1 MQEIVQIE
9 NNEVMTTSLMV
20 AEKFDKN
27 HKDVLKAID
36 NLEKAWRNIA
46 PTHAFEDWFKS
57 TTYIHESNGRE
68 FRMFNMTKD
77 GFVLLAGGFTDKK
90 FLEFKINY
98 IEQFNLM
105 EEHIRNQQSQSF
117 FITEDAE
124 QQAKRIKLENAT
136 ANTNSRTM
144 NALYRWY
151 KEAQKQG
158 DMEMQEVMRAQVMDM
173 YPGRKSTTTAIETT
187 TVVPD
192 TSEYYLT
199 ATNIANRLGNSVTPE
214 EIGAIANALG
224 LGQHERVQTGSGL
237 AKKFR
242 YNESGFKAIQKYLR
256 EN

>member
-9 NNEVMTTSLMV
+9 NNEVMTTSRQI
-20 AEKFDKN
+20 AEVFGKKHYHITRDIENAMAKVNESTQPDLGALKFEKYLYADSKGEMREAYKLNKN
-27 HKDVLKAID
+27 ALVFVVMGYQTKRATD
-36 NLEKAWRNIA
+36 
-46 PTHAFEDWFKS
+46 FKLA
-57 TTYIHESNGRE
+57 YIN
-68 FRMFNMTKD
+68 
-77 GFVLLAGGFTDKK
+77 
-90 FLEFKINY
+90 
-98 IEQFNLM
+98 QFDLM
-105 EEHIRNQQSQSF
+105 EETLREQYSQQF

-124 QQAKRIKLENAT
+124 QQAKRIKLENST

-158 DMEMQEVMRAQVMDM
+158 DMEMQEVMRAQVMEM
-173 YPGRKSTTTAIETT
+173 YPGRKPTTTAIETT

-199 ATNIANRLGNSVTPE
+199 ATNIANRLGSSVTPE
-214 EIGAIANALG
+214 EVGAIANVLG
-224 LGQHERVQTGSGL
+224 LGQHERVQTGSSL

>member
-9 NNEVMTTSLMV
+9 NNEVMTTSRQI
-20 AEKFDKN
+20 AEVFGKRHGHIIRDIENAIEKVQKSADPNLGSLKF
-27 HKDVLKAID
+27 
-36 NLEKAWRNIA
+36 E
-46 PTHAFEDWFKS
+46 E
-57 TTYIHESNGRE
+57 TTYLDEQGKMRISYKLNKNALVFVVMGYQ
-68 FRMFNMTKD
+68 TKQ
-77 GFVLLAGGFTDKK
+77 ATD
-90 FLEFKINY
+90 FKLKY
-98 IEQFNLM
+98 IEQFDSM

-124 QQAKRIKLENAT
+124 QQAKRIKLENST

-158 DMEMQEVMRAQVMDM
+158 DMEMQEVMRAQVMEM
-173 YPGRKSTTTAIETT
+173 YPGRKPTTTAIETT

-199 ATNIANRLGNSVTPE
+199 ATNLANRLGNSVTPE
-214 EIGAIANALG
+214 EVGAIANALG